1 MPAKARCRRLT
12 LILLL
17 SLAIA
22 ARGAQSVD
30 NWSTLHSSYPV
41 CCGSDACWR
50 AQPAFDQADGACNAH
65 LARIGKEL
73 LDPPVR
79 PAEREARLEGSR
91 PLPAVPAAIF
101 MVLTGFLCVSFVNDR
116 RIWLASLAGLL
127 WLGQTGLSAIPQAA
141 SHLTGKANLT
151 QNHHHSLAG
160 LGKARCHRLR
170 SEVEG
175 TQYVGLLRHL
185 AGIPSLLSFSMPG
198 SLSSPLNCQGSCED
212 SWGAHC
218 ARPHFATAPAASET
232 SNSSLCSACATEHYV
247 RFSPAFVFSSLAR
260 GPPVLARNSIPS
272 LTKGLC
278 AQGPLPQEVDVMLF

>member
-17 SLAIA
+17 SLAIG

-30 NWSTLHSSYPV
+30 NYGTLHPSYPV
-41 CCGSDACWR
+41 FCGSDAGCR
-50 AQPAFDQADGACNAH
+50 AASAFDQADGAGNTY

-73 LDPPVR
+73 LDPPVQ
-79 PAEREARLEGSR
+79 PAERDARPEGTR

-151 QNHHHSLAG
+151 QNHHHSL
-160 LGKARCHRLR
+160 
-170 SEVEG
+170 S
-175 TQYVGLLRHL
+175 
-185 AGIPSLLSFSMPG
+185 SL
-198 SLSSPLNCQGSCED
+198 LNCQGSCDD
-212 SWGAHC
+212 SGRAHC
-218 ARPHFATAPAASET
+218 ARPQFAAAPAASDI
-232 SNSSLCSACATEHYV
+232 SNSTVCSACATEHCV
-247 RFSPAFVFSSLAR
+247 CFSPAFVFSSLAR